1 VLRLGF
7 QMSEESFAKFEAF
20 LEELRGRLERI
31 EARLQPEPRCL
42 SYPDAAARLGVGL
55 TKLKRM
61 VKAGEL
67 KPTLVGR
74 VKMVALSEI
83 HRVSTPE
90 AERPALAKAQA
101 AEVWVPIPKRKR

>member
-1 VLRLGF
+1 
-7 QMSEESFAKFEAF
+7 
-20 LEELRGRLERI
+20 
-31 EARLQPEPRCL
+31 
-42 SYPDAAARLGVGL
+42 
-55 TKLKRM
+55 M
-61 VKAGEL
+61 VKEGEL

-74 VKMVALSEI
+74 VRMVALSEI